1 MKIYG
6 DYTFLLD
13 KLNVWNNSRVQILD
27 NGTREVQFAD
37 KFLEEQRAASH
48 DEVSISQM
56 GMEYLRDSLSDL
68 SGNGNNILPGN
79 IIPFAAGSDM
89 SLMDGFCR
97 TYILQ
102 RLDTEGADGVS
113 NKLYGQLMLRYQDEL
128 YGKDEGEL
136 SSHAESLARSY
147 AAMRKQIVDGY
158 ENGTREVWT
167 MDKSTGD
174 DFSGVEFEI
183 DGSAVR
189 YRKLTK
195 EEELENLDKAFAR
208 LTEDIAKEL
217 SERMA
222 KEAEKRAAESGEE
235 LSEEEKE
242 FWYIGSLADSLIK
255 EINDFLD
262 KLAMEEAMKNKEK
275 PLDFGER
282 LAVEMRSHGI
292 ETEARGKQL
301 AQYANYRKMSK
312 MTADV
317 QTLLGY
323 LKA

>member
-68 SGNGNNILPGN
+68 SGNANNILPGN
-79 IIPFAAGSDM
+79 IVPFAAGSDM

-102 RLDTEGADGVS
+102 RLDTENADGVS

-128 YGKDEGEL
+128 YGKDESEL

-147 AAMRKQIVDGY
+147 AAMRKQII
-158 ENGTREVWT
+158 N
-167 MDKSTGD
+167 
-174 DFSGVEFEI
+174 EI
-183 DGSAVR
+183 G
-189 YRKLTK
+189 
-195 EEELENLDKAFAR
+195 
-208 LTEDIAKEL
+208 
-217 SERMA
+217 
-222 KEAEKRAAESGEE
+222 RAH
-235 LSEEEKE
+235 
-242 FWYIGSLADSLIK
+242 
-255 EINDFLD
+255 
-262 KLAMEEAMKNKEK
+262 
-275 PLDFGER
+275 
-282 LAVEMRSHGI
+282 V
-292 ETEARGKQL
+292 
-301 AQYANYRKMSK
+301 
-312 MTADV
+312 
-317 QTLLGY
+317 
-323 LKA
+323 